1 MIRLK
6 NILIE
11 QNLPDPPKKSTT
23 WHKNVVTRLLNNK
36 AADPLLGT
44 LEGIMQY
51 YPQADPNWKADV
63 EYQQVYDWLDTN
75 SDIDTKL
82 MNDAFQWLLDLT
94 DGITLLS
101 KTEVIKVPDGPLGI
115 DLGYIYLKFNITLND
130 FNIQRLKTDSYKS
143 SCTVNVR
150 VDDVTPGGAFTG
162 LYFDEDIDTNIE
174 IQRAI
179 FPIDKKTGKVVELL
193 DQGINWL
200 KSKFT
205 GKKLKDSY
213 SKTHMM
219 AVYYTDINL
228 NMRAE
233 QFKGTLP
240 KKTVMA
246 IGGLVIASTVA
257 GGLLGGLASFGL
269 VQALRNIQLRITDN
283 KIELG
288 IVPRNFGWIDSP
300 NLTDTLNKKLNKIE
314 NDIKRKTMHK
324 VPIGNIYDTLPDSE
338 KQRLRK
344 ASIIATAA
352 KYGLQINNSDKD

>member
-1 MIRLK
+1 MFK
-6 NILIE
+6 
-11 QNLPDPPKKSTT
+11 
-23 WHKNVVTRLLNNK
+23 
-36 AADPLLGT
+36 
-44 LEGIMQY
+44 
-51 YPQADPNWKADV
+51 
-63 EYQQVYDWLDTN
+63 
-75 SDIDTKL
+75 
-82 MNDAFQWLLDLT
+82 
-94 DGITLLS
+94 
-101 KTEVIKVPDGPLGI
+101 
-115 DLGYIYLKFNITLND
+115 
-130 FNIQRLKTDSYKS
+130 
-143 SCTVNVR
+143 
-150 VDDVTPGGAFTG
+150 G
-162 LYFDEDIDTNIE
+162 LYFDEDIYTNIE
-174 IQRAI
+174 IQRALL
-179 FPIDKKTGKVVELL
+179 PIDKQTGKVVELL

-246 IGGLVIASTVA
+246 IGGLVFASTVA

-269 VQALRNIQLRITDN
+269 VQALRNIQLNITDN

-288 IVPRNFGWIDSP
+288 IVPSIFGWIDSP

-352 KYGLQINNSDKD
+352 NLAGT